1 MLNLKTHTRATGN
14 KTGFTI
20 VELLIVVVV
29 IAILASIT
37 IVSYNGIINRAH
49 QSKLISDVASAG
61 MLMSVDQSS
70 SGIYPATRAEVNN
83 GKGLNN
89 DADITYTFHSAPTTF
104 CITGISTH
112 PGIKNYYVSN
122 KNLSPLEGTCPED
135 LGAQVATLAGNGT
148 SGYANGVGTAA
159 ILAGPVGIT
168 SDPTGNI
175 YFTDAGGSRI
185 RMVTTTGTVSTLAG
199 AGGSSYAEGTGTS
212 ALFNWP
218 QSITIGAAGLLYVTD
233 TNNHRIR
240 SVTTGGIS
248 AFVAGGAAAAD
259 APSTT
264 GSATGSAAGFRVA
277 RGIVYSPT
285 ANLIYVADSENN
297 KIRSV
302 TPGGVSTT
310 LAGQVSGGLVNATG
324 TAAKFNYPQG
334 LAIDSSGNI
343 IVADTRSHTI
353 RKVTP
358 GGVVTQI
365 AGGGTTTFGQA
376 GYFDANGSTARFNGP
391 MAVAIDSAGV
401 IYVADTGNQRIRKI
415 ATNGDVTTVAGNGTA
430 GFQDGLGTEAMF
442 SSPQGIAIGSDGRLY
457 ITDTTNNRLRVIT
470 NF

>member
-1 MLNLKTHTRATGN
+1 MRNLKTYTRATGN

-70 SGIYPATRAEVNN
+70 SGIYPATRTEVNN
-83 GKGLNN
+83 GKGINN

-104 CITGISTH
+104 CITAISSH

-135 LGAQVATLAGNGT
+135 LGAQVATLAGSGA

-159 ILAGPVGIT
+159 ILAGPVGIVA
-168 SDPTGNI
+168 DPTGNL
-175 YFTDAGGSRI
+175 YFTDGAGSRI
-185 RMVTTTGTVSTLAG
+185 RMVSTTGTVSTLAG

-218 QSITIGAAGLLYVTD
+218 QSITIGAGGLLYVTD

-240 SVTTGGIS
+240 SVTTGGAS
-248 AFVAGGAAAAD
+248 AFVAGGSSAAD

-264 GSATGSAAGFRVA
+264 GSATGTAAGFRVA

-285 ANLIYVADSENN
+285 ANLLYVADSENN

-302 TPGGVSTT
+302 TPAGVSTT
-310 LAGQVSGGLVNATG
+310 FAGQVSGGLVNGTG

-334 LAIDSSGNI
+334 LAVDSAGNI

-353 RKVTP
+353 RKITP
-358 GGVVTQI
+358 AGVVSQI

-376 GYFDANGSTARFNGP
+376 GYVNAQGTSARFNGP
-391 MAVAIDSAGV
+391 MAVAIDSSGV
-401 IYVADTGNQRIRKI
+401 IYVADTGNNRIRKI
-415 ATNGDVTTVAGNGTA
+415 DTAGNVTDVAGSGTA
-430 GFQDGLGTEAMF
+430 GYADGIGEAASF
-442 SSPQGIAIGSDGRLY
+442 NSPQGIAIGSDGRLY
-457 ITDTTNNRLRVIT
+457 ITDTANNRLRVIS